1 MKLVKEILRIIL
13 IAAIA
18 FGLASCTKYCWDSF
32 TYNETFE
39 YNLYEINDGI
49 YGYYN
54 IVSSA
59 IPSQNYE
66 VVTLYFGG
74 GMYTLKGDVN
84 IHYTDERPR
93 LVWEKTRIVNGDT
106 IDVYVPY
113 NSIEVR
119 PNMTVG

>member
-1 MKLVKEILRIIL
+1 MKLAKKIFSILL
-13 IAAIA
+13 IAAII
-18 FGLASCTKYCWDSF
+18 FGLASCTKYCWDCI
-32 TYNETFE
+32 TYKETLE

-54 IVSSA
+54 IVSSS
-59 IPSQNYE
+59 IPAQNYE
-66 VVTLYFGG
+66 VITLYFGG
-74 GMYTLKGDVN
+74 VYTLKGDVN
-84 IHYTDERPR
+84 IHYTNERPR
-93 LVWEKTRIVNGDT
+93 LVWEKTKIVNGDT